1 MSNNPAAPAHKLASL
16 LIGGAFAGKLLGFA
30 RELMMAHAFGVSIVA
45 DSFRGALTA
54 VLLPLS
60 LLQGDTVPVV
70 LIPLH
75 RQWRAQGQAPQ
86 RFAALTTA
94 LVLTAVAIMGVVELL
109 AGPWVRMVVGGFAP
123 DALLLTRRFVQ
134 VMALAMPGSVLFNC
148 LISIELSLGRA
159 RLTSIRASVQ
169 NVSIMLGLAI
179 AAATGEVI
187 AIAWCFTATF
197 TLTAGWGTW
206 ALWREGELEF
216 RAMRPDAALQAYAA
230 FLRRMR
236 AVVAQPLADQGQV
249 WLERILASA
258 SASGTVAALD
268 YARTLTESAVFIVS
282 QPVGLAVLAD
292 TRRDGEA
299 ARLRL
304 AAIARPLLILAMP
317 ASGLLVL
324 FAKDIVRVVFARG
337 AFAEEGML
345 LTSDALA
352 GISAGLWAATLGWI
366 LIRQL
371 NREGRNGRAAW
382 VLVQAYGVNIAFN
395 LVLGAQWGAL
405 GFGLG
410 EAARSVVL
418 LAGTAFAVG
427 CGGMVMRVALQMLPA
442 CAGLWLVSVA
452 VHAWTASALASVALG
467 VLAYC
472 AIVGVSGAV
481 LMPATCRTALARIV
495 RLIGS
500 KSSRVAGW
508 RS

>member
-1 MSNNPAAPAHKLASL
+1 MSRAAAAPFRHLASS
-16 LIGGAFAGKLLGFA
+16 LIGGALAGKLLGFV

-60 LLQGDTVPVV
+60 LLQGDTVPAV

-75 RQWRAQGQAPQ
+75 RQWQAEGQAPQ
-86 RFAALTTA
+86 RFAALTAALSLTA
-94 LVLTAVAIMGVVELL
+94 LAIMAAVEAL
-109 AGPWVRMVVGGFAP
+109 AGPWVRVIVGGFSP

-134 VMALAMPGSVLFNC
+134 VMAFAMPGSVLFNC
-148 LISIELSLGRA
+148 LISVELSLGRA

-169 NVSIMLGLAI
+169 NVGIMLGLAF

-187 AIAWCFTATF
+187 AIAWCFAAAF

-206 ALWREGELEF
+206 ALWREGEMDL
-216 RAMRPDAALQAYAA
+216 RAIRPGTALQAYAA

-249 WLERILASA
+249 WLERTLASA

-268 YARTLTESAVFIVS
+268 YARALTESAVFIVS

-292 TRRDGEA
+292 ARRDGEA

-304 AAIARPLLILAMP
+304 MAIARPLLILAMP
-317 ASGLLVL
+317 ASAFLVL
-324 FAKDIVRVVFARG
+324 FARDVVQVVFARG
-337 AFAEEGML
+337 AFAEKGLL

-352 GISAGLWAATLGWI
+352 GIGAGLWAATLGWI

-382 VLVQAYGVNIAFN
+382 VLVQAYGANAAFN
-395 LVLGAQWGAL
+395 LAFSSRLGAV

-418 LAGTAFAVG
+418 LAGTALAVG
-427 CGGMVMRVALQMLPA
+427 CGSPVLRVALQVLPA
-442 CAGLWLVSVA
+442 CAGLWLASVV
-452 VHAWTASALASVALG
+452 VHACVASALGCVALG
-467 VLAYC
+467 ALAYC
-472 AIVGVSGAV
+472 AVVGVTGAA
-481 LMPATCRTALARIV
+481 LMPAACRTALARV
-495 RLIGS
+495 AQLIGS
-500 KSSRVAGW
+500 KSIRVAGW
-508 RS
+508 LS